1 MPVLALNQQQP
12 LVGTQFVATFTGV
25 ALEDALVVSYAGE
38 DIVFSDAFPLPFL
51 RPYSRTSA
59 ELRVLV
65 LPEFAPADL
74 DGFSFQIRAASTADR
89 AWLLTGASN
98 GESFQNYEITVE
110 AGKTLEMLEFGRLAD
125 GWFIRTKNQAI
136 GELPIPVEQSMF
148 PEHLRELALAS
159 RGISTAAWTQVH
171 AFVEVNEI
179 SMPLL
184 PTQLYLDTIA
194 ATQAVAASTKL
205 LPMSIT
211 YGAFGEVSVPVE
223 SRADEAHRAQLKAL
237 AAASYSSG
245 VPSSEQLRGRVQQLA
260 PGGVL
265 VALVTTLGGF
275 DIEGTLELLEA
286 RDAHLLLLAMRS
298 VPFGIVPN
306 LGASARLQGFAV
318 ANLPAPTPRSVVE
331 LLRSKK

>member
-12 LVGTQFVATFTGV
+12 LVGTQFVATFIGL
-25 ALEDALVVSYAGE
+25 ALEDALVVSVAGE
-38 DIVFSDAFPLPFL
+38 DMLFGDSFPLPFL
-51 RPYSRTSA
+51 RLYSRSST

-65 LPEFAPADL
+65 LTEQIPVELA
-74 DGFSFQIRAASTADR
+74 GFSFQVRAASSADR
-89 AWLLTGASN
+89 AWLLTGSSN
-98 GESFQNYEITVE
+98 GESFQNYEITIE

-136 GELPIPVEQSMF
+136 GEMPIPVEQSMF

-159 RGISTAAWTQVH
+159 RGINTAAWSQVH

-184 PTQLYLDTIA
+184 PTQLYLDTLA

-205 LPMSIT
+205 LPMSIS
-211 YGAFGEVSVPVE
+211 YGTFGDVVVPVE

-237 AAASYSSG
+237 AAAGYTSA
-245 VPSSEQLRGRVQQLA
+245 VPSSEQLRGRVQQMA

-275 DIEGTLELLEA
+275 DIESTLELLEA
-286 RDAHLLLLAMRS
+286 RDAHLFLLAMRS

-306 LGASARLQGFAV
+306 LGDSPRLQGFAV
-318 ANLPAPTPRSVVE
+318 ANIGSPTPRSVVE